1 LLQVLNNQLGNQNKK
16 EELLLNQNRSIDM
29 AGSAAEL
36 DFFRMEKK
44 ETSPTQPQKQLF
56 HRRRSFQD
64 IQSVISKLNPE
75 VLKAVIATGS
85 SVDLISKSSENANL
99 LSSTPKHDPF
109 SALPVYST
117 PSAFW
122 NNGGGNS
129 ESNPETP
136 PLTIFYNGTVTVFN
150 VPRHK
155 AENILKIA
163 QGGVSGQSKLLET
176 FNGGQ
181 FLCDFCSFF
190 KIFLFCLYV

>member
-1 LLQVLNNQLGNQNKK
+1 
-16 EELLLNQNRSIDM
+16 M
-29 AGSAAEL
+29 AEL

-44 ETSPTQPQKQLF
+44 EISPNPPQPQKQLF
-56 HRRRSFQD
+56 HRRRSFRD

-99 LSSTPKHDPF
+99 LSSTPKHDENPF
-109 SALPVYST
+109 PALPVYA

-122 NNGGGNS
+122 NNGGRNS
-129 ESNPETP
+129 GSNPETP

-163 QGGVSGQSKLLET
+163 EGGVSGQSKLFET
-176 FNGGQ
+176 FNGDLPIARRKSLQ
-181 FLCDFCSFF
+181 RFLEKRKLRLALASPYGCRADYGFSG
-190 KIFLFCLYV
+190 KNT

>member
-1 LLQVLNNQLGNQNKK
+1 
-16 EELLLNQNRSIDM
+16 M

-56 HRRRSFQD
+56 HCRRSFQD

-99 LSSTPKHDPF
+99 LSSTPKHNPF

-136 PLTIFYNGTVTVFN
+136 PLTIFYNRTVTVFN

-176 FNGGQ
+176 FNGDLPIARRKSLQ
-181 FLCDFCSFF
+181 RFLEKRKQRLALASPYGCPAGYGFSG
-190 KIFLFCLYV
+190 KKT